1 MERIEPQSDND
12 KSYLQFKKEKK
23 VKFEDDIPNMKTEMN
38 YNLLT
43 QIIEMRNHMEYYDQ
57 TVKFISRVI

>member
-23 VKFEDDIPNMKTEMN
+23 VKFEDDMPDMKTEMN
-38 YNLLT
+38 HNLLT
-43 QIIEMRNHMEYYDQ
+43 QNQGHLFFLGLVGIIQ
-57 TVKFISRVI
+57 SRR